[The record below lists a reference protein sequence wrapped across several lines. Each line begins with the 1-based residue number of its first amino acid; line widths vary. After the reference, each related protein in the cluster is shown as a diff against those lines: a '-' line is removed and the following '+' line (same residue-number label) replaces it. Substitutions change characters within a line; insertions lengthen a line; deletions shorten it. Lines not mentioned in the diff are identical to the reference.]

1 MLAEGGCDSKGLT
14 GEVRMRRLWS
24 RLKRLSKK
32 GQTTSEYLI
41 ILGLVALGSI
51 AVILLFGNQIRGL
64 FGAGTKKMAGEQVSA
79 DDYSQADKVDAAV
92 EVDDMSDA
100 FSQP

>member
-1 MLAEGGCDSKGLT
+1 
-14 GEVRMRRLWS
+14 MRKLLRW
-24 RLKRLSKK
+24 LKKVGRKA
-32 GQTTSEYLI
+32 QTTSEYVI

-64 FGAGTKKMAGEQVSA
+64 FGAGTKKMAGESVDAGQ
-79 DDYSQADKVDAAV
+79 YSQTG
-92 EVDDMSDA
+92 EVDEAVDVDDISDA